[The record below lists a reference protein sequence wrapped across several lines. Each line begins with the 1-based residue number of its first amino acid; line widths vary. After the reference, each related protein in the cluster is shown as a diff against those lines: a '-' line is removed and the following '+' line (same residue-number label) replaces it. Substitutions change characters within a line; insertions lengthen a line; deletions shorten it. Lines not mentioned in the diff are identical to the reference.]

1 MLTLQAI
8 QGIQFVFNVSFFFF
22 RIELGTKTHGFRY
35 FEVFLGNAVKAYCDW
50 VVNFRTSLM
59 RFLTFKHDEFV
70 IIQFLGCLLMRS
82 SLNLKS
88 DRLMKDFMIGFSID
102 KKINK
107 KLKVFA
113 SFP

>member
-50 VVNFRTSLM
+50 VVNFRTSL
-59 RFLTFKHDEFV
+59 
-70 IIQFLGCLLMRS
+70 I
-82 SLNLKS
+82 
-88 DRLMKDFMIGFSID
+88 SILAVEPICQYNA
-102 KKINK
+102 K
-107 KLKVFA
+107 A
-113 SFP
+113 C

>member
-50 VVNFRTSLM
+50 VVNFRTSLVIKA
-59 RFLTFKHDEFV
+59 FKAHLAESWTEEQDRR
-70 IIQFLGCLLMRS
+70 LL
-82 SLNLKS
+82 
-88 DRLMKDFMIGFSID
+88 
-102 KKINK
+102 
-107 KLKVFA
+107 
-113 SFP
+113 

>member
-50 VVNFRTSLM
+50 VVNFLTSLIVV
-59 RFLTFKHDEFV
+59 RFWVEQIGENLTLV
-70 IIQFLGCLLMRS
+70 YLIS
-82 SLNLKS
+82 
-88 DRLMKDFMIGFSID
+88 
-102 KKINK
+102 
-107 KLKVFA
+107 
-113 SFP
+113 

>member
-50 VVNFRTSLM
+50 VVNFRTSLIVV
-59 RFLTFKHDEFV
+59 RFWVEQIGENLTLV
-70 IIQFLGCLLMRS
+70 YLIS
-82 SLNLKS
+82 
-88 DRLMKDFMIGFSID
+88 
-102 KKINK
+102 
-107 KLKVFA
+107 
-113 SFP
+113 